1 MKFGETFTEYLHGE
15 EEWFLEKCRYVE
27 YKKLK
32 KVLKKCKTCNSTRS
46 DDEHIISSATS
57 LSDSC
62 QYQSCPWCDQ
72 MFFEE
77 LMKEAYDIAGCF
89 KSRVRHLLHLH
100 VATGMQRYMMR
111 LRRCFTD
118 EKQALIHEGHILIQY
133 ITMNAIAIRKI
144 LKKYDKVHGS
154 ENGKNFKLKMRAER
168 IELLHSPWL
177 IELGAFYLNSGLE
190 KVGNFKNSFGRVS
203 CENLNEDQPVMKL
216 MLPNSIELEFDLVC
230 AICLE
235 TVFNPYALKCGHI
248 YCKACACSSASV
260 MIFQGVKA
268 APQCSKCPI
277 CREVGVYAEAVHM
290 IELHLLLKIR
300 SKEYWKERMMGERS
314 EMVKQSK
321 MFWNEQTMQ
330 MIAPPAVQTP
340 RTPPPPVKMASEE
353 APKSDVKENS
363 GPRFFCV
370 DKKSGQELACKP
382 IAKRKLTTPEDV
394 EDIRR
399 EIQIMHHLSGHPNV
413 IQIVGAYEDA
423 VAVHVVMEIC
433 AEMEQ
438 GIFEQVL
445 KGGLDFVSEPWPS
458 VSESAKD
465 LIRRMLIRDPKKR
478 MKAHEVLCHPWAR
491 VDGVALDTPLDSAFL
506 TRLTLFSAMNRL
518 NKIAVKV
525 IAESLSE
532 EEIAG
537 LKEMFKMIDADNNG
551 SGYITRDELQQAC
564 KQFGLADV
572 HLDDILSEV
581 DKDNDGRIDYSEFV
595 EMMQDTGFGKMG
607 LVVS

>member
-32 KVLKKCKTCNSTRS
+32 KVLKKCKTCNSKRS
-46 DDEHIISSATS
+46 DDEHMISSATS

-77 LMKEAYDIAGCF
+77 LMKEASDIAGCF

-154 ENGKNFKLKMRAER
+154 ENGKNFTLKMRAER

-177 IELGAFYLNSGLE
+177 IELGAFYLNSGLD
-190 KVGNFKNSFGRVS
+190 KVGNFKNSFGRIS

-248 YCKACACSSASV
+248 FCKACACSSASV

-330 MIAPPAVQTP
+330 MI
-340 RTPPPPVKMASEE
+340 
-353 APKSDVKENS
+353 
-363 GPRFFCV
+363 
-370 DKKSGQELACKP
+370 
-382 IAKRKLTTPEDV
+382 
-394 EDIRR
+394 
-399 EIQIMHHLSGHPNV
+399 
-413 IQIVGAYEDA
+413 
-423 VAVHVVMEIC
+423 
-433 AEMEQ
+433 
-438 GIFEQVL
+438 
-445 KGGLDFVSEPWPS
+445 
-458 VSESAKD
+458 
-465 LIRRMLIRDPKKR
+465 
-478 MKAHEVLCHPWAR
+478 
-491 VDGVALDTPLDSAFL
+491 
-506 TRLTLFSAMNRL
+506 
-518 NKIAVKV
+518 
-525 IAESLSE
+525 
-532 EEIAG
+532 
-537 LKEMFKMIDADNNG
+537 
-551 SGYITRDELQQAC
+551 
-564 KQFGLADV
+564 
-572 HLDDILSEV
+572 
-581 DKDNDGRIDYSEFV
+581 
-595 EMMQDTGFGKMG
+595 GF
-607 LVVS
+607 